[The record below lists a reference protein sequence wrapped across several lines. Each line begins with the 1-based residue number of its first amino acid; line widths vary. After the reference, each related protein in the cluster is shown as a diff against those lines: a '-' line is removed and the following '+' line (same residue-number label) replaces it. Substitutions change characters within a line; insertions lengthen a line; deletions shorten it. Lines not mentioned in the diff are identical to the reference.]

1 MRLPSEKPA
10 CPRRRMP
17 SAVRTESGRRQT
29 ERGGKGCW
37 DAEQPD
43 RDLPRCGNACIA
55 SQPLG
60 PREARV
66 CALCARQDHVRDG
79 WRSGGGWR
87 QAHLKVLVAHELHAG
102 TPMCSAA
109 GVAPEERGRTKRERM
124 QEHADLARLCRGVA
138 FPLTL
143 LAERTRAATA
153 NTGRIHHAQT
163 SVSFPTPLLD
173 SKRLPCRTPE
183 RSIGLERKVCAG
195 ETASFPRRVAV
206 AGGAYPDAGAAV
218 GGRVEACSFGGGRA
232 GANSRRCA
240 PGQDATDAPV
250 PNGVFHDPLCHHLPA
265 LLPPGRMSSTND
277 RDRSP
282 DPRRDPRGLKG
293 ATMQIELDDISRR

>member
-1 MRLPSEKPA
+1 LRERRKSCKTGWGVQKIRSNRREGERNSQQRGRSENQARKEGMRLPSEKPA
-10 CPRRRMP
+10 CPRRRTP
-17 SAVRTESGRRQT
+17 SAVRTESGRRQA

-37 DAEQPD
+37 DTEQPD
-43 RDLPRCGNACIA
+43 RDLPRCGNARIA

-66 CALCARQDHVRDG
+66 CALCARQDHVRNG

-87 QAHLKVLVAHELHAG
+87 QAHLKALVAQELHAG

-109 GVAPEERGRTKRERM
+109 PIAPEERGRTKRERM

-183 RSIGLERKVCAG
+183 RSIGLERKV
-195 ETASFPRRVAV
+195 
-206 AGGAYPDAGAAV
+206 
-218 GGRVEACSFGGGRA
+218 
-232 GANSRRCA
+232 
-240 PGQDATDAPV
+240 
-250 PNGVFHDPLCHHLPA
+250 
-265 LLPPGRMSSTND
+265 
-277 RDRSP
+277 
-282 DPRRDPRGLKG
+282 
-293 ATMQIELDDISRR
+293 